1 MLWFDVIVHWLHLM
15 AAAVWV
21 GGMIFTGY
29 VLMPVARKELPPPV
43 RHPFFKAV
51 GRRFAVL
58 GNGALLILVATGTYK
73 LSLIWGSDGFWSSLA
88 GRVIIVKLGF
98 VAAMLALTTLHNFVW
113 GPRAVRL
120 AARPDQPEY
129 RAMTARL
136 AFWSRVNVVLVV
148 VIVFL
153 GAFLRINPF

>member
-15 AAAVWV
+15 AAAIWV

-51 GRRFAVL
+51 GSRFAVL
-58 GNGALLILVATGTYK
+58 GNGALLTLVATGTYK
-73 LSLIWGSDGFWSSLA
+73 LSLIWNSDGFWSSLA
-88 GRVIIVKLGF
+88 GRVIAVKLAL
-98 VAAMLALTTLHNFVW
+98 VAAMLALTVLHNFVW
-113 GPRAVRL
+113 GPRMMQM
-120 AARPDQPEY
+120 AARADQPEFK
-129 RAMTARL
+129 ALSLRL
-136 AFWSRVNVVLVV
+136 AFWSRVNVALVV
-148 VIVFL
+148 AIMFL